1 MKQDR
6 KKGTALH
13 TIRGAIRGSNAKMVG
28 IIIAIVVLTLINLLI
43 IDLVQNRF
51 STYVSNSN
59 EATAVIVQH
68 YKWLNEVDAAVLSGE
83 AFTMEND
90 PDKCSFG
97 QWYEKRGE
105 RLKKEAQADISKA
118 HDLHKAM
125 HQQAGEMIER
135 AASNQEGAIK
145 ELRGSFAAESKE
157 MIGYIQNIADYYLEK
172 SEVSHAKLI
181 ERLIWAIMTDIVFAF
196 AAAFFAKRLG
206 DRIAIKI
213 SEPVVAVARW
223 SKELSAGSDNLVFD
237 DDITKND
244 LEEIHSMIESFEK
257 MAESVQENVRVVQ
270 KVADGDM
277 TAFVNIRS
285 ASDSLGKNLY
295 RMVQSNDLMFAEIS
309 EIAES
314 VAAGA
319 RDISKASG
327 ALAESSSIQAAAVQD
342 FRTTIEQT
350 GEFIES
356 NNKKAHSSLKVSGAI
371 KEEITESNQK
381 MEELLHAMEEIRS
394 ASELVSGI
402 NKTINDLAE
411 QTNLLA
417 LNASIEA
424 ARAGEA
430 GKGFAVVANEVKEL
444 AARSSE
450 AAEESKRLIEDTISK
465 TVLGDEI
472 SKETS
477 RTFAMI
483 SENIIKIADMTE
495 EIADDGR
502 KQQEHITDVQS
513 TIVEIANAVE
523 SNAAASEE
531 TAASSTE
538 LESNADALKESM
550 LKFNL
555 RKREPG
561 KPYIPPEKANDPEF
575 IRIAEENY
583 QKALREGKVKLD

>member
-1 MKQDR
+1 MKQD
-6 KKGTALH
+6 KKNGTALH
-13 TIRGAIRGSNAKMVG
+13 TIRGEIRRNNTKMVA
-28 IIIAIVVLTLINLLI
+28 IIAIIVILTLVNLI
-43 IDLVQNRF
+43 VIDFVQNRF
-51 STYVSNSN
+51 SAYVSYSN
-59 EATAVIVQH
+59 EATVVIMQH
-68 YKWLNEVDAAVLSGE
+68 YKWLNEIDKAVLSGE
-83 AFTMEND
+83 EFTMEND
-90 PDKCSFG
+90 PDKCSFA
-97 QWYEKRGE
+97 QWYTKREGK
-105 RLKKEAQADISKA
+105 LADGLTTDVTKA
-118 HDLHKAM
+118 YDLHKAL
-125 HQQAGEMIER
+125 HQQAGELMER
-135 AASNQEGAIK
+135 ADSDREGATE
-145 ELRGSFAAESKE
+145 ELRGNFSSESEE

-196 AAAFFAKRLG
+196 VAAFFAKKLG
-206 DRIAIKI
+206 DRIAEKI
-213 SEPVVAVARW
+213 SEPVVAVAKW
-223 SKELSAGSDNLVFD
+223 SKELSAGSDNLAFD
-237 DDITKND
+237 DDIKKNN
-244 LEEIHSMIESFEK
+244 LEEVNSMIDSFEK
-257 MAESVQENVRVVQ
+257 MAESIQENVRVVQ

-327 ALAESSSIQAAAVQD
+327 ALAESSSIQASAVQD
-342 FRTTIEQT
+342 FKATIEQT

-356 NNKKAHSSLKVSGAI
+356 NNKKAHSSLQVSVAI
-371 KEEITESNQK
+371 KEEIAESNKK
-381 MEELLHAMEEIRS
+381 MKELLHAMEEIRS

-450 AAEESKRLIEDTISK
+450 AAEESKQLIEDTISK

-477 RTFAMI
+477 QTFALI
-483 SENIIKIADMTE
+483 SENIMKIADMTE
-495 EIADDGR
+495 EIADDGK
-502 KQQEHITDVQS
+502 KQQEHIADVQN

-538 LESNADALKESM
+538 LEGNADALKESM

-561 KPYIPPEKANDPEF
+561 KPYIPPEKQNDPEF
-575 IRIAEENY
+575 IRIAQENY
-583 QKALREGKVKLD
+583 QKALQEGKIKID